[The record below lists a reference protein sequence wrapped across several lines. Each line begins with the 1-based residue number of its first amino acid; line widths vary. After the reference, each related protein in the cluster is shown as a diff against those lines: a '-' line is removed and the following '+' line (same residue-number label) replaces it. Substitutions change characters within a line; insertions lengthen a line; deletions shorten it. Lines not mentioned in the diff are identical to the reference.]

1 MCCSS
6 LLGLIGLQ
14 SKFKACLDN
23 LGVGGTVLKYKVNKG
38 LERQLEFESLYS
50 MYKAVDVIPRT
61 RVKVAEGRVKV
72 LPYPCTYSN

>member
-1 MCCSS
+1 M
-6 LLGLIGLQ
+6 
-14 SKFKACLDN
+14 
-23 LGVGGTVLKYKVNKG
+23 GGTVLKYKVNKG

-61 RVKVAEGRVKV
+61 RVKVIEGRVKV